1 MSTATV
7 ERLPDGSLRV
17 TCKAH
22 SPAAVFVDSSPD
34 LGGVWARGY
43 PQSPDAAHR
52 AAEEFVAT
60 AVRAVAAVDAVPDG
74 TVAVI
79 GEGLLARLVERLLP
93 ASLGSG
99 QPQAVIEATGSK
111 SNVKRA
117 IRSVDA
123 LGTVVLAAP
132 IGARVVPVASYPDIH
147 LRSRTVIGL
156 PWSVDRRDAPATLV
170 DWALEC
176 LVSTG
181 EGESP
186 PPAPWYRY
194 DT

>member
-1 MSTATV
+1 MRTATA
-7 ERLPDGSLRV
+7 ERRPDGSLRV

-34 LGGVWARGY
+34 PGGVWARGY
-43 PQSPDAAHR
+43 PQSPDAARR

-60 AVRAVAAVDAVPDG
+60 AVRAVAAVDGVPDG

-93 ASLGSG
+93 ASLGSE

-111 SNVKRA
+111 SNVKWA

-132 IGARVVPVASYPDIH
+132 IAARVVPVASYPDIH

-156 PWSVDRRDAPATLV
+156 PWSVDPRDAPATLV
-170 DWALEC
+170 DWALDC
-176 LVSTG
+176 LVDTG
-181 EGESP
+181 DGESP